1 MRSARRAV
9 SLGVLCT
16 ALGAVGA
23 GGAASLAAGGG
34 QDTFYACSTG
44 SNVRAASITI
54 NQEPRCHRN
63 ESVVSWSQSGQPPV
77 PELIS
82 ANVDSGAVGDPNW
95 MSAYA
100 QGGWVLEVGCEDGDG
115 EVGRFARLRI
125 TSPADAFLTESHVAP
140 VRVDG
145 RTPTIISSNPGGEF
159 VDMIVFVGDGAE
171 ALYLSGQT
179 FAPALEAWSRQ
190 TLARSTERSS
200 WLIESAHP
208 HAIGASNGEDVLASE
223 LPAQRPNDVGRELV
237 PCAHNDDGAR

>member
-9 SLGVLCT
+9 SLGVLCA

-44 SNVRAASITI
+44 SNLRAASITI

-63 ESVVSWSQSGQPPV
+63 ESVVSWNQSGQPPV

-95 MSAYA
+95 VSAYA

-179 FAPALEAWSRQ
+179 FAPALEAW
-190 TLARSTERSS
+190 
-200 WLIESAHP
+200 ESPDA
-208 HAIGASNGEDVLASE
+208 
-223 LPAQRPNDVGRELV
+223 
-237 PCAHNDDGAR
+237 CAFYGTIVVAD